1 MAVDPQVLAAIDG
14 AVRADPAN
22 RALRLHLADL
32 LLDDGQYVAVL
43 GHCELLLQQS
53 PEDAEALA
61 RKSAALQGF
70 GMPTPAPTP
79 EQVPAPPVPPPPPA
93 ALQQPQ
99 QAEAWATADDD
110 DDDAIPV
117 SDLMEIVR
125 PEFTLDDVAGMED
138 VKQRLRM
145 SFLEPMRNEELR
157 KSFGHALRSSLLLWG
172 PPGCGKTFL
181 AKSLAGE
188 LGLFFIHVGIA
199 DILDKWL
206 GNSERNIKSVFEEA
220 RQMRPTVL
228 FIDELDALGH
238 KRAQTSSFVRSIVNQ
253 LLLELDGATSDN
265 EGLLVLGAT
274 NQVWDVD
281 PALLRP
287 GRFDRKVLVLPPD
300 RPAREAIL
308 AHHLRTSPTD
318 RLNLATVAERTDGYS
333 GADLAGLCR
342 HAVEFALHDSVRRG
356 TTQPVNQRHLDA
368 ALKDTQASTASWFSL
383 AQNYVAFA
391 ENRDDYTELERYLAR
406 RKKRR

>member
-1 MAVDPQVLAAIDG
+1 MAVDPQLLAAIDG

-32 LLDDGQYVAVL
+32 LLDDGQYVAAL

-53 PEDAEALA
+53 PEDAEVLA
-61 RKSAALQGF
+61 RKSAALDGF
-70 GMPTPAPTP
+70 GMPTRAPQPTIP
-79 EQVPAPPVPPPPPA
+79 ERVSAAPPPPA
-93 ALQQPQ
+93 EVP

-125 PEFTLDDVAGMED
+125 PELTLDDVAGMDD

-206 GNSERNIKSVFEEA
+206 GNSERNIKGVFEEA

-238 KRAQTSSFVRSIVNQ
+238 KRAQTSSFIRSIVNQ

-308 AHHLRTSPTD
+308 AHHLRTSPTE
-318 RLNLATVAERTDGYS
+318 RLNLAAVAERTDGYS

-342 HAVEFALHDSVRRG
+342 RAVEFALHDSVRRG
-356 TTQPVNQRHLDA
+356 STQPVNQRHLDA

-391 ENRDDYTELERYLAR
+391 ENKEDYTELERYLVR

>member
-1 MAVDPQVLAAIDG
+1 MGVDPQLLAAIDG

-32 LLDDGQYVAVL
+32 LLDDSQYVAAL

-61 RKSAALQGF
+61 RKNAALAGF
-70 GMPTPAPTP
+70 GMPTPTAQPTVP
-79 EQVPAPPVPPPPPA
+79 EQASPALPPPPSPV
-93 ALQQPQ
+93 PQ
-99 QAEAWATADDD
+99 TEAWATADDD
-110 DDDAIPV
+110 DDDDAIPI

-125 PEFTLDDVAGMED
+125 PDLTLDDVAGMED
-138 VKQRLRM
+138 IKQRLRM

-206 GNSERNIKSVFEEA
+206 GNSERNIKGVFEEA

-238 KRAQTSSFVRSIVNQ
+238 KRAQTSSFIRSIVNQ

-308 AHHLRTSPTD
+308 THHLRTSPTE
-318 RLNLATVAERTDGYS
+318 RLNLSAVADRTEGYS

-356 TTQPVNQRHLDA
+356 STQPVNQRHLDA
-368 ALKDTQASTASWFSL
+368 ALKDSQASTASWFSL

-391 ENRDDYTELERYLAR
+391 ENREEYAELERYLAR

>member
-70 GMPTPAPTP
+70 GMPTPQQTP
-79 EQVPAPPVPPPPPA
+79 EQVPPPVPPPPPA
-93 ALQQPQ
+93 APQQPQ
-99 QAEAWATADDD
+99 QAEAWATADD

-188 LGLFFIHVGIA
+188 LGLYFIHVGIA

-368 ALKDTQASTASWFSL
+368 ALKDTQASTAAWFSL

>member
-1 MAVDPQVLAAIDG
+1 MAVDPQLLAAIDG

-32 LLDDGQYVAVL
+32 LLDDGQYVAAL

-53 PEDAEALA
+53 PEDADVLG
-61 RKSAALQGF
+61 RKNAALEGF
-70 GMPTPAPTP
+70 GMPTPTPQPTVP
-79 EQVPAPPVPPPPPA
+79 EEVSPSPPPPSAPV
-93 ALQQPQ
+93 PQ
-99 QAEAWATADDD
+99 TESWATAD

-125 PEFTLDDVAGMED
+125 PEFTLDDVAGMEE

-199 DILDKWL
+199 DVLDKWL
-206 GNSERNIKSVFEEA
+206 GNSERNIKGVFDEA

-238 KRAQTSSFVRSIVNQ
+238 KRAQTSSYIRSIVNQ

-265 EGLLVLGAT
+265 EGILVLGAT

-318 RLNLATVAERTDGYS
+318 RLNLAAIADGTDGYS

-342 HAVEFALHDSVRRG
+342 GAVEFALHDSVRRG
-356 TTQPVNQRHLDA
+356 STQPVNQSHLEA

-391 ENRDDYTELERYLAR
+391 ENREEYAELERYLTR

>member
-1 MAVDPQVLAAIDG
+1 MAVDPQLLAAIDV

-32 LLDDGQYVAVL
+32 LLDDGQHVAAL

-53 PEDAEALA
+53 QDDADALA
-61 RKSAALQGF
+61 RKNAALAGF
-70 GMPTPAPTP
+70 GMPTPTPQPTAT
-79 EQVPAPPVPPPPPA
+79 EQVTSAPQPPPTKV
-93 ALQQPQ
+93 PQ
-99 QAEAWATADDD
+99 NQAWATADG

-125 PEFTLDDVAGMED
+125 PEFTLDDVAGMDD

-206 GNSERNIKSVFEEA
+206 GNSERNIKGVFEEA

-318 RLNLATVAERTDGYS
+318 RLNLATVADRTDGYS

-342 HAVEFALHDSVRRG
+342 GAVEFALHDSVRRG
-356 TTQPVNQRHLDA
+356 STQPVNQRHLDA
-368 ALKDTQASTASWFSL
+368 ALKDTQASTTSWFSL

-391 ENRDDYTELERYLAR
+391 ENREEYAELERYLVR

>member
-1 MAVDPQVLAAIDG
+1 MAIDPQLLAAIDG
-14 AVRADPAN
+14 AVRAEPTN

-32 LLDDGQYVAVL
+32 LLDDGQYVAAL
-43 GHCELLLQQS
+43 GHCEILLQQS
-53 PEDAEALA
+53 PEDAEVLA
-61 RKSAALQGF
+61 RKTAALDGF
-70 GMPTPAPTP
+70 GMPTVTPQPTVP
-79 EQVPAPPVPPPPPA
+79 EQVAPAPQPA
-93 ALQQPQ
+93 QLPQ
-99 QAEAWATADDD
+99 TESWATADD

-125 PEFTLDDVAGMED
+125 PELTLDDVAGMED

-238 KRAQTSSFVRSIVNQ
+238 KRAQTSSFIRSIVNQ

-265 EGLLVLGAT
+265 EGILVLGAT

-308 AHHLRTSPTD
+308 AHHLQTSPTD
-318 RLNLATVAERTDGYS
+318 RLNLAAVADRTEGYS

-356 TTQPVNQRHLDA
+356 STQPVNQRHLDT
-368 ALKDTQASTASWFSL
+368 ALKDSQASTASWFSL

-391 ENRDDYTELERYLAR
+391 ENRDEYAELERYLAR